1 MLDFIVMIVEVND
14 AKLGGMR
21 GNKQENI
28 SFLALHLEK
37 GLFSSCLQ
45 ATRNY

>member
-1 MLDFIVMIVEVND
+1 MLDFIAKIAEVND

-28 SFLALHLEK
+28 SFLALHLKEK
-37 GLFSSCLQ
+37 GLQ
-45 ATRNY
+45 GIRN